1 MLSFGSKRPVFMLDF
16 SIAITY
22 LLLMYNNYAIIKSFF
37 MPKIRELSL
46 QQGLKSLEKWVLDRN
61 PAPANIVET

>member
-1 MLSFGSKRPVFMLDF
+1 
-16 SIAITY
+16 
-22 LLLMYNNYAIIKSFF
+22 